1 MRLSQG
7 EFQRLEEEEEDDEWD
22 GEEEEL
28 SKEEESPQPDD
39 ELSEQE
45 QQQQQQPAELEQKK
59 SATPPSSFK
68 QRSSKADVRSKRISQ
83 VLDFDDTKAS
93 DESAKC
99 VIQFST
105 AVFFCEESEG
115 AFSIDIVRIGP
126 ASQEVSVQYST
137 EDGSARAGINFEEAT
152 GTVRFAPGE
161 IMRTVTVPVRPSPIW
176 SPTLDF
182 SMKLDLPEGSLHAAR
197 LTTTHLHRSR
207 CWIIH
212 SGPFP
217 STAANDSSSRQLLV
231 LEFFKTCWNND
242 VRASPTLQHTHLSA
256 VLTLSSFSLYTH
268 RSCATAP

>member
-39 ELSEQE
+39 ELSQQE
-45 QQQQQQPAELEQKK
+45 QQQQQPVEPEQKR

-68 QRSSKADVRSKRISQ
+68 QRSSKADNRSKRISQ

-242 VRASPTLQHTHLSA
+242 VRASLTAAYAPFCSSNTLFLLSLHTN
-256 VLTLSSFSLYTH
+256 